1 MSFLDSTYLNYKE
14 DKNIKSYLTYRTLIS
29 ADEGKYLVGNIYAII
44 SPTIEEDN
52 MELYYDLIPDS
63 IFIEENPDGE
73 HIGLCAIDYMGREVQ
88 IFNTANSSLT
98 DSYFIMQLIGA
109 GQVSPEWITK
119 DKKVKITLKWFD
131 RTYTFITDHP
141 KMIKEVQDFFE
152 EYDELQSQLDKLVI
166 YV

>member
-14 DKNIKSYLTYRTLIS
+14 DQNIKSYLTYRTLIR
-29 ADEGKYLVGNIYAII
+29 ADEGKYLVGNIYVII
-44 SPTIEEDN
+44 SSIIEDDN

-63 IFIEENPDGE
+63 IYIEDQQNGN
-73 HIGLCAIDYMGREVQ
+73 IGLCAKDYLNNDIQ
-88 IFNTANSSLT
+88 IFSTVDVSLT
-98 DSYFIMQLIGA
+98 DSYFMMQLVGI
-109 GQVSPEWITK
+109 GQVIPEWIVENE
-119 DKKVKITLKWFD
+119 KVKITLKWFD
-131 RTYTFITDHP
+131 KTYTFITDHP